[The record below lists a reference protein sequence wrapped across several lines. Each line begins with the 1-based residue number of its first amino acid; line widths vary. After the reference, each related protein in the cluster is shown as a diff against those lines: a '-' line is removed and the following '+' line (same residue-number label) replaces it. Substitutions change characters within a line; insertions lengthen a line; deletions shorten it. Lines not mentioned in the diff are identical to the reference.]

1 MKYTEKMKTD
11 GELAVRRL
19 SEEAAKYYNGTDP
32 LTVFAYENENGEMRY
47 SYSYSTNPYAD
58 RYKTE
63 NLTFEELQ
71 EAFEEAQ
78 KELDR
83 QLEADGEPD
92 YSEIDMEQY
101 EQKIKNTMEQLT
113 EKEEELLSS
122 FLPTAIV
129 ADAFNT
135 STEVRAV
142 KEKYDLNWREIRGI
156 AFRLQGKMRT
166 EPEKQPEPTNI
177 STPQAADPMKYNG
190 GTKLAGEA
198 ACRRLSKKAAE
209 YYNAHQLSVFEY
221 NNENGEK
228 RYAYSSDSDENARAE
243 DLTFEELQAALEDM
257 QSQAEVMLAQDK
269 DLSEPEQT
277 PKPDEFL
284 TGDYVRTPRGN
295 FSLTSL
301 SREQMQA
308 AGYGLHHESEDGKY
322 YIMGNG
328 TDAFA
333 VAKQPERQPVKTEKN
348 YEFEYQLLDR
358 LRFDCKY
365 FLSGGNRAAK
375 NLWAGNVKD
384 QIAKMREL
392 YHMLPE
398 KPEWLTEQDID
409 RYEKL
414 MTTATVPEMQS
425 DEKELIAL
433 LTVKQCGFTKYFNM
447 GDASMDDIF
456 RQLKKAANPFIEIKG
471 EVISDEGR
479 FAEFEQS
486 GKVSVSVTADIDN
499 DSITVY
505 EINGVLEEKR
515 TDENTRI
522 WHRSKMANFLKDR
535 VREPKTDNSL
545 HSPYHGVG
553 RSHVSEHEREM

>member
-1 MKYTEKMKTD
+1 MKYTEKMKAD
-11 GELAVRRL
+11 GEIAVRRL
-19 SEEAAKYYNGTDP
+19 SEEAAKHYNGTDP
-32 LTVFAYENENGEMRY
+32 LTVFAYENEDGETRY

-71 EAFEEAQ
+71 EAFEEAK
-78 KELDR
+78 KELDK
-83 QLEADGEPD
+83 QLEA
-92 YSEIDMEQY
+92 
-101 EQKIKNTMEQLT
+101 
-113 EKEEELLSS
+113 
-122 FLPTAIV
+122 
-129 ADAFNT
+129 
-135 STEVRAV
+135 
-142 KEKYDLNWREIRGI
+142 
-156 AFRLQGKMRT
+156 

-177 STPQAADPMKYNG
+177 STPQAAGKIEVDHMKYNG

-228 RYAYSSDSDENARAE
+228 RYAYSSDSDVNAKAE

-257 QSQAEVMLAQDK
+257 QSQAEVILDQTK
-269 DLSEPEQT
+269 EFSEAEKAPQ
-277 PKPDEFL
+277 PDEFL
-284 TGDYVRTPRGN
+284 TGDYVRTPRGS
-295 FSLTSL
+295 FHLTAL

-333 VAKQPERQPVKTEKN
+333 VAKQPEKQPE
-348 YEFEYQLLDR
+348 
-358 LRFDCKY
+358 
-365 FLSGGNRAAK
+365 G
-375 NLWAGNVKD
+375 
-384 QIAKMREL
+384 
-392 YHMLPE
+392 
-398 KPEWLTEQDID
+398 
-409 RYEKL
+409 
-414 MTTATVPEMQS
+414 
-425 DEKELIAL
+425 KELIAL
-433 LTVKQCGFTKYFNM
+433 LTVNQCGFTKYFNM
-447 GDASMDDIF
+447 GDVSMDDIF
-456 RQLKKAANPFIEIKG
+456 RQLKNTASPFVDTKG

-479 FAEFEQS
+479 FAELEQS

-505 EINGVLEEKR
+505 EINGVPENDR
-515 TDENTRI
+515 TKDNTRI
-522 WHRSKMANFLKDR
+522 WNREKMTNFLKDR

>member
-1 MKYTEKMKTD
+1 MKYTEKMKAD

-156 AFRLQGKMRT
+156 AFRLQRKMRT

-228 RYAYSSDSDENARAE
+228 RYAYSSDSDVNAKAE
-243 DLTFEELQAALEDM
+243 ELTFEELQAALEDM
-257 QSQAEVMLAQDK
+257 QSEAEVMLAQAK
-269 DLSEPEQT
+269 ELSEAEKTAQ
-277 PKPDEFL
+277 PDEFL
-284 TGDYVRTPRGN
+284 TGDYVRTPRGS
-295 FSLTSL
+295 FHLTAL

-333 VAKQPERQPVKTEKN
+333 VAKQPEKQPE
-348 YEFEYQLLDR
+348 R
-358 LRFDCKY
+358 
-365 FLSGGNRAAK
+365 
-375 NLWAGNVKD
+375 
-384 QIAKMREL
+384 
-392 YHMLPE
+392 
-398 KPEWLTEQDID
+398 
-409 RYEKL
+409 
-414 MTTATVPEMQS
+414 
-425 DEKELIAL
+425 KELIAL

-456 RQLKKAANPFIEIKG
+456 RQLKNTASPFVDTKG

-479 FAEFEQS
+479 FAELEQS

-505 EINGVLEEKR
+505 EINGVPEEKR